1 MSTRSRLAAAFLL
14 SLLVACG
21 DRTGTAPTGVDD
33 PTAPAL
39 RAAPRTDQDQVERV
53 ARRLALA
60 LADPAFRMRLKQDLD
75 RSRVREHK
83 LQFQRYLMDGAR
95 PASAEV
101 ARLTEDRA
109 AVVAAEALAAPR
121 LELYLPV
128 AEHRARWKGE
138 GNLLVATAL
147 RDHDA
152 PVAFDSK
159 GRRIVLSSDH
169 PPATPVLALVPV
181 ETDFDATSTGA
192 GQQVESCPQGGL
204 PAGGRVSPASCGG
217 GGGSGLSAP
226 GLWMTAASFTGT
238 FEGWLK
244 GDPEFEVH
252 LLGQAGTTDSLK
264 DYQCA
269 GEKQAAPYKY
279 DQSATTWTGG
289 VMLLSQTQL
298 DSYKQQHPGQSLR
311 VVVIED
317 DDGACQIKLDSNR
330 FANALRT
337 IDAQFGGLTGG
348 RDTTLT
354 PLVRLY
360 NRATAFQKILQAV
373 WSVITTQDEYVGNA
387 VQDVAAGEFKTGYNW
402 IVKGENSI
410 TNGAL
415 KLEMR

>member
-1 MSTRSRLAAAFLL
+1 MPNPSRLAAAFLL
-14 SLLVACG
+14 SLLAACG
-21 DRTGTAPTGVDD
+21 DRAGPAPTDLGDT
-33 PTAPAL
+33 TAPAL
-39 RAAPRTDQDQVERV
+39 RATPRSDQDQLERI
-53 ARRLALA
+53 ARRLARA
-60 LADPAFRMRLKQDLD
+60 LADPAFRTRLRQDLD
-75 RSRVREHK
+75 RSAVREHK
-83 LQFQRYLMDGAR
+83 LQFQRYLVDGAH
-95 PASAEV
+95 PVSSDV
-101 ARLTEDRA
+101 ARLTGDRA

-128 AEHRARWKGE
+128 AEHRARWRGD

-159 GRRIVLSSDH
+159 GRRIVLSSDR
-169 PPATPVLALVPV
+169 PPPTPVLALVPV
-181 ETDFDATSTGA
+181 ETEFDATGTGVS
-192 GQQVESCPQGGL
+192 QQVESCPQSGL
-204 PAGGRVSPASCGG
+204 PAGGGVSAATCGNGG
-217 GGGSGLSAP
+217 GTGLSAP

-244 GDPEFEVH
+244 GDPEFEMH

-279 DQSATTWTGG
+279 DQNATTWTGG

-317 DDGACQIKLDSNR
+317 DDGACQIKLDADR
-330 FANALRT
+330 VGKAFRT
-337 IDAQFGGLTGG
+337 TDAQYGNLTGG
-348 RDTTLT
+348 RDTTLSAIS
-354 PLVRLY
+354 RFW
-360 NRATAFQKILQAV
+360 NRATAFQKIFQSI
-373 WSVITTQDEYVGNA
+373 WSVIVTQDEYVGNA
-387 VQDVAAGEFKTGYNW
+387 VQDVAAGEFKSGYNW
-402 IVKGENSI
+402 IVKGENNI
-410 TNGAL
+410 TSGAL